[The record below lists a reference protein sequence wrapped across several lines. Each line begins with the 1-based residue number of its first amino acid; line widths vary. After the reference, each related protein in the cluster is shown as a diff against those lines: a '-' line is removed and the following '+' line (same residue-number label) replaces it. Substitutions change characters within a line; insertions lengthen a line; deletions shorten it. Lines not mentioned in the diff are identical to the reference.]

1 MKTLL
6 LFLLF
11 SQLFGDIYHLKKY
24 DDTPEIHY
32 GSGLIVLDVLDF
44 DEGDSIYVTY
54 HTYQGKSSYSSY
66 PDSTYYLFSN
76 DFPTSDNQSIL
87 TNVLKCY
94 SDGSSS
100 TQHNESTGYDTYHI
114 YYTYDFYYFYE
125 FIKPNNSKYLIMGY
139 DLSYTNARDL
149 EVSNTRFRRYI
160 LTLIIVGSIVGF
172 LLVAGGIFL
181 IYIKRDKFNCDCD
194 CDCCSNI
201 TSIICCPFTFCCKRK
216 VYSYQIG
223 NDVHQTQ
230 VPMNPTPADFANMQ
244 NENPLPQKSEDKDT
258 LLVSSDNNIN
268 NNYNETVPEK
278 PYYEQNSNQTPTYIP
293 PQFQVYQK
301 PSGEEN
307 QDQNPVTPP
316 PQPNY
321 EANNINVNNT
331 EQNNLNTNNNG
342 NNYQYPQNPPSDN
355 NQNDIG
361 YSSGGNGIYQ

>member
-6 LFLLF
+6 LFLLI
-11 SQLFGDIYHLKKY
+11 SQLFGSIHRLKKY
-24 DDTPEIHY
+24 GDTPEISSSR
-32 GSGLIVLDVLDF
+32 SGFVILDLLDF
-44 DEGDSIYVTY
+44 DDGDSLYITY
-54 HTYQGKSSYSSY
+54 HTYEGTYSRSIK
-66 PDSTYYLFSN
+66 YLFSN
-76 DFPTSDNQSIL
+76 DYPSTENLSIL
-87 TNVLKCY
+87 TNVKECY
-94 SDGSSS
+94 SDGETS
-100 TQHNESTGYDTYHI
+100 TKHNVSTGYNTYRI
-114 YYTYDFYYFYE
+114 YYTYDYYYYFE
-125 FIKPNNSKYLIMGY
+125 FTKPNNTKYLIMGY
-139 DLSYTNARDL
+139 DLSYSYAHYL
-149 EVSNTRFRRYI
+149 EVSNTRFRRFI

-230 VPMNPTPADFANMQ
+230 VPMNPTSADFANMQ

-258 LLVSSDNNIN
+258 LLVSSDNNYNN

-301 PSGEEN
+301 PNNEEN

-321 EANNINVNNT
+321 EANNINGNNA
-331 EQNNLNTNNNG
+331 EQNNLNTNNNV

>member
-6 LFLLF
+6 LFLLI
-11 SQLFGDIYHLKKY
+11 SQLFGSIHHLKKY
-24 DDTPEIHY
+24 GDTPEISSSR
-32 GSGLIVLDVLDF
+32 SGFVILDLLDF
-44 DEGDSIYVTY
+44 DDGDSLYITY
-54 HTYQGKSSYSSY
+54 HTYEGTYSRSIK
-66 PDSTYYLFSN
+66 YLFSN
-76 DFPTSDNQSIL
+76 DYPSTEDLSIL
-87 TNVLKCY
+87 TNVKECY
-94 SDGSSS
+94 SDGKTS
-100 TQHNESTGYDTYHI
+100 TKHNVSTGYNTYRI
-114 YYTYDFYYFYE
+114 YYTYDYYYYFE
-125 FIKPNNSKYLIMGY
+125 FTKPNNTKYLIMGY
-139 DLSYTNARDL
+139 DLSYSNAHYL
-149 EVSNTRFRRYI
+149 EVSNTRFRRFI

-230 VPMNPTPADFANMQ
+230 VPMNPTSADFANMQ

-301 PSGEEN
+301 PNNEEN

-342 NNYQYPQNPPSDN
+342 NNNLYPQNPPSDN

>member
-6 LFLLF
+6 LFLLI
-11 SQLFGDIYHLKKY
+11 SQLFGSIHRLKKY
-24 DDTPEIHY
+24 GDTPEISSSR
-32 GSGLIVLDVLDF
+32 SGFVILDLLDF
-44 DEGDSIYVTY
+44 DDGDSLYITY
-54 HTYQGKSSYSSY
+54 HTYEGTYSRSIK
-66 PDSTYYLFSN
+66 YLFSN
-76 DFPTSDNQSIL
+76 DYPSTEDLSIL
-87 TNVLKCY
+87 TNVKECY
-94 SDGSSS
+94 SDGETS
-100 TQHNESTGYDTYHI
+100 TKHNVSTGYNTYRI
-114 YYTYDFYYFYE
+114 YYTYDYYYYFE
-125 FIKPNNSKYLIMGY
+125 FTKPNNTKYLIMGY
-139 DLSYTNARDL
+139 DLSNSYAHYL
-149 EVSNTRFRRYI
+149 EVSNTRFRRFI

-223 NDVHQTQ
+223 NDVHQNQ
-230 VPMNPTPADFANMQ
+230 VPMNPTSADFANMQ

-258 LLVSSDNNIN
+258 LLVSSDNNYNN

-321 EANNINVNNT
+321 ETNNINVNNV

>member
-6 LFLLF
+6 LFLLI
-11 SQLFGDIYHLKKY
+11 SQLFGSIHRLKKY
-24 DDTPEIHY
+24 GDTPEISSSR
-32 GSGLIVLDVLDF
+32 SGFVILDLLDF
-44 DEGDSIYVTY
+44 DDGDSLYITY
-54 HTYQGKSSYSSY
+54 HTYEGTYSRSIK
-66 PDSTYYLFSN
+66 YLFSN
-76 DFPTSDNQSIL
+76 DYPSTEDLSIL
-87 TNVLKCY
+87 TNEKECY
-94 SDGSSS
+94 SYGETS
-100 TQHNESTGYDTYHI
+100 TEHNVSTGYNTYRI
-114 YYTYDFYYFYE
+114 YYTYDYYYYFE
-125 FIKPNNSKYLIMGY
+125 FTKPNNTKYLIMGY
-139 DLSYTNARDL
+139 DLSYSKAHYL
-149 EVSNTRFRRYI
+149 EVSNTRFRRFI

-181 IYIKRDKFNCDCD
+181 IYKKRDKFNCDCD
-194 CDCCSNI
+194 CDCCSKI

-230 VPMNPTPADFANMQ
+230 VPMNPTSADFANMQ

-258 LLVSSDNNIN
+258 LLVSNDNNYNN

-278 PYYEQNSNQTPTYIP
+278 PYYEQNSNQTSTYIP

-301 PSGEEN
+301 PNNEEN

>member
-6 LFLLF
+6 LFLLI
-11 SQLFGDIYHLKKY
+11 SQLFGSIHHLKKY
-24 DDTPEIHY
+24 GDTPEIHKSSSSR
-32 GSGLIVLDVLDF
+32 SGFVILDLLDF
-44 DEGDSIYVTY
+44 DDGDSLYITY
-54 HTYQGKSSYSSY
+54 HTYEGTYSRSIK
-66 PDSTYYLFSN
+66 YLFSN
-76 DFPTSDNQSIL
+76 DYPSTEDLSIL
-87 TNVLKCY
+87 TNKKECY
-94 SDGSSS
+94 SDGKTS
-100 TQHNESTGYDTYHI
+100 TKHNVSTGYNTYRI
-114 YYTYDFYYFYE
+114 YYTYDYYYYFE
-125 FIKPNNSKYLIMGY
+125 FTKPNNTKYLIMGY
-139 DLSYTNARDL
+139 DLSYSNAHYL
-149 EVSNTRFRRYI
+149 EVSNTRFRRFI

-230 VPMNPTPADFANMQ
+230 VPMNPTSADFANMQ

-301 PSGEEN
+301 PNNEEN